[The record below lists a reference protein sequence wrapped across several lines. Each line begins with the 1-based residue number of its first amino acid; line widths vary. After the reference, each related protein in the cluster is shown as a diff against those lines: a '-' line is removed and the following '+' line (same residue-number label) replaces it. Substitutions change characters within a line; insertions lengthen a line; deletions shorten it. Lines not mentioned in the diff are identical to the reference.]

1 MQNVRI
7 HKHYALDRLKHI
19 QVGNFAPS
27 NENLYVGDLLGN
39 QFQIILRDVRDATPE
54 QVRL

>member
-1 MQNVRI
+1 MQAVYR
-7 HKHYALDRLKHI
+7 HMSHALDRLKHI

-54 QVRL
+54 QVRV